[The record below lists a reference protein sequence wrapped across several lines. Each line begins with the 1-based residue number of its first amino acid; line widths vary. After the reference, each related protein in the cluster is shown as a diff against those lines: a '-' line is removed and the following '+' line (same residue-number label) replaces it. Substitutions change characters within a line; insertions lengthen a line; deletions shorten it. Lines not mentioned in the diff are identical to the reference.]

1 MKINLFG
8 HRAILPFIIGSLIGW
23 MIFSLAKQNIH
34 IKEGDIY
41 KVYDELRRLINLE
54 LPDENDIFTEI
65 KDELNRRIISDPEL
79 LKHRIKADVT
89 YAISEYKRNLP
100 KDRTNNINRNTYK
113 NLGGTERK
121 IVKDGVYYEFEDGS
135 IGIRGS
141 WVEPPEKPVL
151 IERDPN
157 LRKWAFGNEQMIESV
172 GTPIQ
177 KEILRQSDL
186 PVEKPLDMAG
196 EDE

>member
-8 HRAILPFIIGSLIGW
+8 HRSIITIIVGSVIGW
-23 MIFSLAKQNIH
+23 IIFSLAKQNIE
-34 IKEGDIY
+34 IKEGMIY
-41 KVYDELRRLINLE
+41 KIYDEIRRLINLE
-54 LPDENDIFTEI
+54 LPDENKIFTEI
-65 KDELNRRIISDPEL
+65 KDDLNRRIISDPEL
-79 LKHRIKADVT
+79 LKHRVKADVS
-89 YAISEYKRNLP
+89 YAISEYKRKLP
-100 KDRTNNINRNTYK
+100 KERVKNINRDSYK

-151 IERDPN
+151 IEKDPN
-157 LRKWAFGNEQMIESV
+157 LRKWAFSNESMIESV
-172 GTPIQ
+172 GTPTQ